1 MKKTAIFMAIL
12 AAVCYGISAPVSK
25 ILLEELS
32 PVFMA
37 SLLYLGAGAGML
49 IVNLLRGKRSEQKEA
64 KITRNELPYVAGMIA
79 LDIAAPIFLMLGLS
93 LTTSANASLMNNFE
107 IVATAV
113 IALAIFKEAIG
124 KRMWIA
130 IFLITASSMILSVE
144 DFSTFS
150 FSIGSLFILLA
161 CVCWGFENNCTR
173 MLSLKDPFEIVIIK
187 GFGSGFG
194 SLLIAAVSSE
204 IIFHGVYIA
213 FSFLLGFVSYGLSI
227 FFYIRAQREL
237 GAARTSAYYAVSP
250 FIGVF
255 LSFMIFGQDLTLSF
269 SVAAVIMAAGAYLA
283 AFEKHE
289 HTHVHHESDHEHR
302 HNHNDGHHIHT
313 HDYPVEGEHSHPH
326 IHEEMVHTH
335 VHTPDLHHTHEH

>member
-1 MKKTAIFMAIL
+1 MKKSAIFMAIL

-25 ILLEELS
+25 ILLGELS
-32 PVFMA
+32 PIFMA

-49 IVNLLRGKRSEQKEA
+49 IVNLLRGKKSERKEA
-64 KITRNELPYVAGMIA
+64 KITRTELPYVAGMII
-79 LDIAAPIFLMLGLS
+79 LDIGAPIFLMIGLS

-124 KRMWIA
+124 KRMWMA
-130 IFLITASSMILSVE
+130 IFLITVSSMILSVE

-150 FSIGSLFILLA
+150 FSIGSIFVLLA

-194 SLLIAAVSSE
+194 SLLIAAASSE
-204 IIFHGVYIA
+204 IIFHGAYIA
-213 FSFLLGFVSYGLSI
+213 CSLLLGFVSYGLSI

-237 GAARTSAYYAVSP
+237 GAARTSAYYAASP

-255 LSFMIFGQDLTLSF
+255 LSFVIFGQNLTLSF
-269 SVAAVIMAAGAYLA
+269 SVAAFIMAAGAYLA
-283 AFEKHE
+283 AFERHE
-289 HTHVHHESDHEHR
+289 HSHAHHELEHEHR
-302 HNHNDGHHIHT
+302 HSHTDGHHTHI
-313 HDYPVEGEHSHPH
+313 HDYPVESEHSHPH

-335 VHTPDLHHTHEH
+335 AHTPDLHHTHGH

>member
-1 MKKTAIFMAIL
+1 MKKSAIFMAIL

-25 ILLEELS
+25 ILLGELS
-32 PVFMA
+32 PIFMA

-49 IVNLLRGKRSEQKEA
+49 IVNLLRGKKSERKEA
-64 KITRNELPYVAGMIA
+64 KITRTELPYVAGMII
-79 LDIAAPIFLMLGLS
+79 LDIGAPIFLMIGLS

-113 IALAIFKEAIG
+113 IALVIFKEAIG
-124 KRMWIA
+124 KRMWMA
-130 IFLITASSMILSVE
+130 IFLITVSSMILSVE

-150 FSIGSLFILLA
+150 FSIGSIFVLLA

-194 SLLIAAVSSE
+194 SLLIAAASSE
-204 IIFHGVYIA
+204 IIFHGAYIA
-213 FSFLLGFVSYGLSI
+213 CSLLLGFVSYGLSI

-237 GAARTSAYYAVSP
+237 GAARTSAYYAASP

-255 LSFMIFGQDLTLSF
+255 LSFVIFGQNLTLSF
-269 SVAAVIMAAGAYLA
+269 SVAAFIMAAGAYLA
-283 AFEKHE
+283 AFERHE
-289 HTHVHHESDHEHR
+289 HSHAHHELEHEHR
-302 HNHNDGHHIHT
+302 HSHTDGHHTHI

-335 VHTPDLHHTHEH
+335 AHTPDLHHTHGH

>member
-1 MKKTAIFMAIL
+1 MKKSAIFMAIL

-25 ILLEELS
+25 ILLGELS
-32 PVFMA
+32 PIFMA

-49 IVNLLRGKRSEQKEA
+49 IVNLLRGKKSERKEA
-64 KITRNELPYVAGMIA
+64 KITRTELPYVAGMII
-79 LDIAAPIFLMLGLS
+79 LDIGAPIFLMIGLS

-113 IALAIFKEAIG
+113 IALVIFKEAIG
-124 KRMWIA
+124 KRMWMA
-130 IFLITASSMILSVE
+130 IFLITVSSMILSVE

-150 FSIGSLFILLA
+150 FSIGSIFVLLA

-194 SLLIAAVSSE
+194 SLLIAAASSE
-204 IIFHGVYIA
+204 IIFHGAYIVC
-213 FSFLLGFVSYGLSI
+213 SLLLGFVSYGLSI

-237 GAARTSAYYAVSP
+237 GAARTSAYYAASP

-255 LSFMIFGQDLTLSF
+255 LSFVIFGQNLTLSF
-269 SVAAVIMAAGAYLA
+269 SVAAFIMAAGAYLA
-283 AFEKHE
+283 AFERHE
-289 HTHVHHESDHEHR
+289 HSHAHHELEHEHR
-302 HNHNDGHHIHT
+302 HSHTDGHHTHI

-335 VHTPDLHHTHEH
+335 AHTPDLHHTHAH

>member
-1 MKKTAIFMAIL
+1 MKKSAIFMAIL

-25 ILLEELS
+25 ILLGELS
-32 PVFMA
+32 PIFMA

-49 IVNLLRGKRSEQKEA
+49 IVNLLRGKKSERKEA
-64 KITRNELPYVAGMIA
+64 KITRTELPYVAGMII
-79 LDIAAPIFLMLGLS
+79 LDIGAPIFLMIGLS

-113 IALAIFKEAIG
+113 IALVIFKEAIG
-124 KRMWIA
+124 KRMWMA
-130 IFLITASSMILSVE
+130 IFLITVSSIILSVE

-150 FSIGSLFILLA
+150 FSIGSIFVLLA

-194 SLLIAAVSSE
+194 SLLIAAASSE
-204 IIFHGVYIA
+204 IIFHGAYIA
-213 FSFLLGFVSYGLSI
+213 CSLLLGFVSYGLSI

-237 GAARTSAYYAVSP
+237 GAARTSAYYAASP

-255 LSFMIFGQDLTLSF
+255 LSFVIFGQNLTLSF
-269 SVAAVIMAAGAYLA
+269 SAAAFIMAAGAYLA
-283 AFEKHE
+283 AFERHE
-289 HTHVHHESDHEHR
+289 HSHAHHELEHEHR
-302 HNHNDGHHIHT
+302 HSHTDGHHTHI
-313 HDYPVEGEHSHPH
+313 HDYLVEGEHSHPH
-326 IHEEMVHTH
+326 IHEEMVHAH
-335 VHTPDLHHTHEH
+335 AHTPDLHHTHAH

>member
-1 MKKTAIFMAIL
+1 MKKSAIFMAIL

-25 ILLEELS
+25 ILLGELS
-32 PVFMA
+32 PIFMA

-49 IVNLLRGKRSEQKEA
+49 IVNLLRGKKSERKEA
-64 KITRNELPYVAGMIA
+64 KITRTELPYVAGMII
-79 LDIAAPIFLMLGLS
+79 LDIGAPIFLMIGLS

-113 IALAIFKEAIG
+113 IALVIFKEAIG
-124 KRMWIA
+124 KRMWMA
-130 IFLITASSMILSVE
+130 IFLITVSSMILSVE

-150 FSIGSLFILLA
+150 FSIGSIFVLLA

-194 SLLIAAVSSE
+194 SLLIAAASSE
-204 IIFHGVYIA
+204 IIFHGAYIA
-213 FSFLLGFVSYGLSI
+213 CSLLLGFVSYGLSI

-237 GAARTSAYYAVSP
+237 GAARTSAYYAASP

-255 LSFMIFGQDLTLSF
+255 LSFVIFGQNLTLSF
-269 SVAAVIMAAGAYLA
+269 SVAAFIMAAGAYLA
-283 AFEKHE
+283 AFERHE
-289 HTHVHHESDHEHR
+289 HSHAHHELEHEHR
-302 HNHNDGHHIHT
+302 HSHTDGHHTHI

-335 VHTPDLHHTHEH
+335 AHTPDLHHTHAH

>member
-1 MKKTAIFMAIL
+1 MKKSAIFMAIL
-12 AAVCYGISAPVSK
+12 AAVCYGISAPISK
-25 ILLEELS
+25 VLLEGLS

-37 SLLYLGAGAGML
+37 SLLYLGAGAGMF
-49 IVNLLRGKRSEQKEA
+49 IVNLLKGKKSEQKEA
-64 KITRNELPYVAGMIA
+64 KITRSELPYVAGMIV

-130 IFLITASSMILSVE
+130 IFLITVSSMILSVE

-150 FSIGSLFILLA
+150 FSIGSLFVLLA

-187 GFGSGFG
+187 GFGSGLG
-194 SLLIAAVSSE
+194 SLLIAAASSE
-204 IIFHGVYIA
+204 IIFNGTYIA
-213 FSFLLGFVSYGLSI
+213 FSLLLGFVSYGLSI

-255 LSFMIFGQDLTLSF
+255 LSFIIFGQDLTLSF
-269 SVAAVIMAAGAYLA
+269 SAAAFIMAAGAYLA
-283 AFEKHE
+283 AFERHE
-289 HTHVHHESDHEHR
+289 HTHVHHELKHEHR
-302 HNHNDGHHIHT
+302 HSHNDGHHIHT
-313 HDYPVEGEHSHPH
+313 HDYPVEGEHSHSH